1 MEESARDILRSG
13 PCKVTS
19 TQVTVTVVT
28 CKART
33 AYIISE
39 IKKNMATKKTGIS
52 GEKVIKYV
60 LFARDGVRMIS
71 LVNPE

>member
-1 MEESARDILRSG
+1 
-13 PCKVTS
+13 
-19 TQVTVTVVT
+19 
-28 CKART
+28 
-33 AYIISE
+33 
-39 IKKNMATKKTGIS
+39 MATKKTGIS